1 MLSGQSSTPSGSNG
15 SGGSSHSASQ
25 SVESASVKVD
35 TACNFSGVSRSQGG
49 VVGEIFRENEITKVT
64 MESCAQP
71 VSQSTQD
78 SFLNTRKMG
87 GVLGVADSDSSIVKN
102 VVGSQVPAE
111 VFPAQSLLSE
121 SVDMF
126 EESVSHELESQHQ
139 STSQADT
146 TGNMSATAVPPADGE
161 TKDDTAR
168 NVCVTVVPPAHV
180 AKTEMKD
187 EMVVQGNVPPVQD
200 VTSQDHSGYQVVT
213 EFVHSPIVIESPP
226 RHDPIAEDHHT
237 SLELLPEPPESPD
250 IVQTSAGKEEPECSE
265 EIAVQAPCTI
275 LQTEEQQASTSST
288 THSEQQGTEE
298 ESMEVEMFSQ
308 SNFAL
313 RLSQS
318 QSVTPIIQS
327 QSVTPIIQSQSV
339 TPIIQSQ
346 SVTPI
351 IQSRH
356 TPNNGINKT
365 MPLVAY
371 SASSSLEEIEE
382 HEKECPNLFAVERD
396 TSVLSEA
403 DKSASED
410 KGSVSS
416 SQRDK
421 SDTSLSSSS
430 SQGQK
435 TGSGSGSDS
444 TPPGSGTGG
453 IGGTYGSCG
462 SDSGAA
468 GEAGEGVSEEEP
480 GKENT
485 SRNTSDNNST
495 DAHGETVIQQQ
506 QLQLNLQPP
515 IISDAQKSK
524 PVPLYESVT
533 YDSEVVEA
541 HNHSMDCGIATP
553 MSVAQSSMPAR
564 EISDRLRQ
572 VTADVRESQQSAE
585 LSSQATSS
593 GNQYSGTIT
602 FR

>member
-1 MLSGQSSTPSGSNG
+1 MLSGQSSTPSGSN
-15 SGGSSHSASQ
+15 GSSHSASQ

-64 MESCAQP
+64 TESCAQP

-87 GVLGVADSDSSIVKN
+87 AVLGLADFDSSIVKN

-146 TGNMSATAVPPADGE
+146 TGNMSATAVPPADAE
-161 TKDDTAR
+161 TKDEMAR
-168 NVCVTVVPPAHV
+168 NVCVTDVPPAHV

-187 EMVVQGNVPPVQD
+187 EMVVPPVQD

-237 SLELLPEPPESPD
+237 SLELLPEPSESPD

-275 LQTEEQQASTSST
+275 LQTEEQQASTSTT
-288 THSEQQGTEE
+288 THSEQQGTE

-327 QSVTPIIQSQSV
+327 QSVTPIS
-339 TPIIQSQ
+339 
-346 SVTPI
+346 
-351 IQSRH
+351 QSRH
-356 TPNNGINKT
+356 IPNNGINKT

-396 TSVLSEA
+396 TSMLSEA

-416 SQRDK
+416 SQRNK

-495 DAHGETVIQQQ
+495 DAHGATVIKQQ
-506 QLQLNLQPP
+506 QLQLNVQPP

-541 HNHSMDCGIATP
+541 HDHSMDCGIATP

-572 VTADVRESQQSAE
+572 VTADVRESQQSAD

-593 GNQYSGTIT
+593 GIH
-602 FR
+602 